1 MESLVHIYLKP
12 DNELLK
18 QKLSAIYKEEMALK
32 KQKKIK
38 LLEESITS
46 SRYMTSRK
54 PGLGVEK
61 KGRRDLR
68 QQCSKVSK

>member
-18 QKLSAIYKEEMALK
+18 QKLSAIYKEESELK

-38 LLEESITS
+38 LLDVSMAS

-54 PGLGVEK
+54 PALRVEK
-61 KGRRDLR
+61 KVR
-68 QQCSKVSK
+68 